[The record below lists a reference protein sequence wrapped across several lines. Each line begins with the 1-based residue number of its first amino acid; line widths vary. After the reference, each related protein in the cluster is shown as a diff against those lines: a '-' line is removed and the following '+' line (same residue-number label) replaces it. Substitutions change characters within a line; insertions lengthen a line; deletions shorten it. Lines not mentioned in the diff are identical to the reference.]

1 MFLVYLLKKIDFIF
15 LRIIFNWIIMG
26 IRSLIPLLKRNCKNN
41 IHTINI
47 QSLSGKKIAID
58 TSIFLY
64 KFSYFNPNFIGLFSK
79 MCVKFGQNKI
89 TPVFIFDGKP
99 PEEKNA
105 TLENRKKQ
113 KDELNNKITELKDKV
128 NTNNL
133 SANETDTIKKEIKK
147 LEKCNIKITPNKIK
161 ILKELFDEIDVQYFD
176 SPTEAELM
184 CVELCKQGY
193 VDYILT
199 EDTDVFPMGCPYV
212 LRDYNIND
220 DNMMFINLDEILN
233 SLNIDFKQFQDLCIM
248 CGCDYT
254 CTIPKIGGVT
264 SLKLIK
270 EHKNIENI
278 INCVPNVPNEFNFI
292 KSREL
297 FNEKINIKNIKIYNK
312 PPKIIDSQR
321 FTEISNKFQF

>member
-1 MFLVYLLKKIDFIF
+1 
-15 LRIIFNWIIMG
+15 MG
-26 IRSLIPLLKRNCKNN
+26 IRSLIPLLKRNCKND
-41 IHTINI
+41 ICTINI

-79 MCVKFGQNKI
+79 MCAKFGQNKI

-113 KDELNNKITELKDKV
+113 KDELNTKINELKDKL
-128 NTNNL
+128 NTNDL
-133 SANETDTIKKEIKK
+133 SSNECDTIKKDIKK
-147 LEKCNIKITPNKIK
+147 LEKCNIRITPNKIK
-161 ILKELFDEIDVQYFD
+161 ILKELFDEIGVQYFE
-176 SPTEAELM
+176 SPSEAELM
-184 CVELCKQGY
+184 CVELCKQGK

-199 EDTDVFPMGCPYV
+199 EDTDVFPMGCPNV
-212 LRDYNIND
+212 LREYNIND
-220 DNMMFINLDEILN
+220 DNLMYISLNSILN
-233 SLNIDFKQFQDLCIM
+233 TLNIDFQQFQDLCIM

-270 EHKNIENI
+270 EHKCIENI
-278 INCVPNVPNEFNFI
+278 INIVPNVPDEFNFI

-297 FNEKINIKNIKIYNK
+297 FNEKINIINIKIHNK
-312 PPKIIDSQR
+312 PPKIIDSSR
-321 FTEISNKFQF
+321 FIEISNRFPI